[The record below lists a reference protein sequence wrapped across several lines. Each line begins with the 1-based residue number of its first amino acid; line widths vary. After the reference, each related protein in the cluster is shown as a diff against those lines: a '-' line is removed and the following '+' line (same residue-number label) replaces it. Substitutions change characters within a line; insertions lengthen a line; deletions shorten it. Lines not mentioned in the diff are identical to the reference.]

1 MSKQKNNEVI
11 RKNELGYLQ
20 TGDYF
25 IPDLKLP
32 QENRSI
38 GKYGRMHRDYLQE
51 HNLIRVND
59 LVLEGTL
66 WTYLADLD
74 EQAQNRLQLI
84 ISQMQEEESVN
95 DELKETMATLIEQS
109 VAQQFGEDTDY
120 IEVTKSEFTDTAMEL
135 ELAMDVT
142 AMTEANGGTSEDLTI
157 ASFVTEMEKS
167 GMSCN

>member
-51 HNLIRVND
+51 HNPIRFND
-59 LVLEGTL
+59 LVLEGKL
-66 WTYLADLD
+66 WTYLADLN

-84 ISQMQEEESVN
+84 VRQMQEAESVN
-95 DELKETMATLIEQS
+95 DELKENNQMAWIQAMNSIHNRAEEIVLHEL
-109 VAQQFGEDTDY
+109 VYGED
-120 IEVTKSEFTDTAMEL
+120 A
-135 ELAMDVT
+135 
-142 AMTEANGGTSEDLTI
+142 
-157 ASFVTEMEKS
+157 
-167 GMSCN
+167 

>member
-51 HNLIRVND
+51 HNPIRFND
-59 LVLEGTL
+59 LVLEGKL
-66 WTYLADLD
+66 WTYLADLN

-84 ISQMQEEESVN
+84 VMQMQEAESVN
-95 DELKETMATLIEQS
+95 DELKENNQMAWIQAMNSIHNRAEELVLHEL
-109 VAQQFGEDTDY
+109 VYGED
-120 IEVTKSEFTDTAMEL
+120 A
-135 ELAMDVT
+135 
-142 AMTEANGGTSEDLTI
+142 
-157 ASFVTEMEKS
+157 
-167 GMSCN
+167 